1 MSRLNAVCACA
12 VLAFASGIACAGDAA
27 RGQTLY
33 DSRCGACHSIDA
45 NRVGPAHQGVFGR
58 KAGSARDYEYSNA
71 LKASKIVWNEKTLGE
86 WLANPEKADTGP
98 AHGLLG
104 SEPADRADL
113 IAYLKKESGR

>member
-1 MSRLNAVCACA
+1 
-12 VLAFASGIACAGDAA
+12 VLALGPGIACAGDAA

-71 LKASKIVWNEKTLGE
+71 LKASNIVWNEKTLGE
-86 WLANPEKADTGP
+86 WLANPEKVIPGQRMGYSVP
-98 AHGLLG
+98 
-104 SEPADRADL
+104 EPADRADL